1 MPSEPYSHVRGALS
15 ERLPIVTYTNLFQDQ
30 VETVWM
36 SPQVERI
43 TGYRSEEWVGHPG
56 FFESVLHP
64 DDRDEV
70 LEELRASRAELRPFG
85 CDYRLRARD
94 GRTVWIHD
102 ESLPIFDAAGRP
114 ELIQGY
120 FVDVSERK
128 ELERQ
133 LAHSQRLEA
142 LGRLAG
148 MIAHDFNNLLVAIG
162 GYAELALHSLA
173 DEDVARRHLREV
185 GRATERGTM
194 LTRQL
199 LAFGRAQ
206 ALDPHP
212 VFLDRVLLAARPL
225 LEQAAG
231 EGHRLTIAAEPVPL
245 VQADVGQFERVLVNL
260 VANARDA
267 TPAGGTISVGCAPVP
282 GGDAVALT
290 VSDTGAGMDD
300 ETKEHIF
307 DPFFTTKERDM
318 GTGLGLSIV
327 AGIVGQSGGTI
338 EVESSPGSGAVV
350 RIVASGRAGR
360 GRAFRLGR
368 LTGVS
373 LRRRGCGSGAT
384 PGTGR
389 SPSARRS
396 RSGAGRPARTPAR
409 AGRRGGAG
417 RARAAAGRR
426 AGTSRTPRGRR
437 RRARRRTRARR
448 PAPTPGRAAGGMRR
462 KLTSRR
468 YSISS

>member
-1 MPSEPYSHVRGALS
+1 MVSEPYSHVRGPLS
-15 ERLPIVTYTNLFQDQ
+15 ERLPIVTYTNLFQAR

-36 SPQVERI
+36 SPQVERL
-43 TGYRSEEWVGHPG
+43 TGYRSDEWVGHPG

-64 DDRDEV
+64 ADRDRV
-70 LEELRASRAELRPFG
+70 LAELRASRDELRPFSS
-85 CDYRLRARD
+85 DYRLRARD
-94 GRTVWIHD
+94 GRMVWIHD
-102 ESLPIFDAAGRP
+102 ESLPIFDAAGIP

-173 DEDVARRHLREV
+173 DEQTARHHLREV

-206 ALDPHP
+206 ALDPRP

-231 EGHRLTIAAEPVPL
+231 EGHRLMIAAEPVPL
-245 VQADVGQFERVLVNL
+245 VHVDSGQFERVLVNL

-267 TPAGGTISVGCAPVP
+267 TPDGGTISVGCAPVP
-282 GGDAVALT
+282 GGVELT

-300 ETKEHIF
+300 ETKDRIF

-338 EVESSPGSGAVV
+338 EVESAVGAGATV
-350 RIVASGRAGR
+350 RIVLPADPDAGE
-360 GRAFRLGR
+360 
-368 LTGVS
+368 
-373 LRRRGCGSGAT
+373 
-384 PGTGR
+384 R
-389 SPSARRS
+389 SS
-396 RSGAGRPARTPAR
+396 PAA
-409 AGRRGGAG
+409 
-417 RARAAAGRR
+417 
-426 AGTSRTPRGRR
+426 
-437 RRARRRTRARR
+437 
-448 PAPTPGRAAGGMRR
+448 
-462 KLTSRR
+462 
-468 YSISS
+468 